1 MRINPASD
9 ALFYGDNL
17 DILRKHIEDESV
29 DLVYLDPPFNS
40 NANYNVLFKSPDG
53 KSSQSQIEA
62 FDDTWHWTDSAEAAF
77 DDVMRS
83 GHSDAAEMLRAMRA
97 VLKENDMMA
106 YLAMMAVRLIELH
119 RVLKPTGSLY
129 LHCDPTASHY
139 LKILLDAVFG
149 IANFKNE
156 IIWRRTG
163 SHNNPKRFGPIH
175 DDILFYQKTDKYEHN
190 RLFRPYTNG
199 HVDSYFKKIDE
210 SGRRYWS
217 NALTGAGTRN
227 GESGEPWRGF
237 NPTSRKRH
245 WAIPRVLI
253 EELGVDP
260 GLSLLEKLDA
270 LERLGAVDIP
280 AKGSEAMP
288 TYRQYLDRSNG
299 LLVQDI
305 WAYQP
310 HTSGTLY
317 GTTESIDED
326 VRWLSAQGSTE
337 RLGYPTQKPV
347 ALLER
352 IIRASSKEGDLV
364 LDPFCGCGTTIHAAE
379 KLNRRWIGI
388 DVTHLAIGLIRDR
401 LRDAFPTAQFDV
413 LGVPRDHA
421 AARELASADK
431 HEFQLWALSLVN
443 AQPYKGGRKGADGGV
458 DGYIWFQPDGRN
470 HEKAVVSVKGGENV
484 DVKMIRDLIAT
495 VDREKAKVGV
505 FITLAEPTRPMKT
518 EAAAAGFYES
528 PLHGRFAKIQ
538 ILTVEELFDG
548 KKPHLPW
555 IAPSSK
561 RARRETNASGQI
573 GLEL

>member
-1 MRINPASD
+1 MRMNPSGD

-17 DILRKHIEDESV
+17 DILRNHIEDESV

-40 NANYNVLFKSPDG
+40 NANYNVLFRAPDG
-53 KSSQSQIEA
+53 SQSQSQIVA

-149 IANFKNE
+149 VSAFSNE
-156 IIWRRTG
+156 IIWQRSTGKSLMTRRL
-163 SHNNPKRFGPIH
+163 PINH
-175 DDILFYQKTDKYEHN
+175 DSILFVQKGTQATWNDEALFIPYDETALPESTKTKYTHRDSDGRLYRLDNLINPNPN
-190 RLFRPYTNG
+190 RPN
-199 HVDSYFKKIDE
+199 
-210 SGRRYWS
+210 
-217 NALTGAGTRN
+217 LTY
-227 GESGEPWRGF
+227 EF
-237 NPTSRKRH
+237 
-245 WAIPRVLI
+245 
-253 EELGVDP
+253 LGVTRVWRWTRDRMETAFANGLVVQTNP
-260 GLSLLEKLDA
+260 GTVPQLKRYLDEQRG
-270 LERLGAVDIP
+270 LPIGDIWTDIP
-280 AKGSEAMP
+280 PINSQAA
-288 TYRQYLDRSNG
+288 
-299 LLVQDI
+299 
-305 WAYQP
+305 
-310 HTSGTLY
+310 
-317 GTTESIDED
+317 
-326 VRWLSAQGSTE
+326 E

-352 IIRASSKEGDLV
+352 ILKASSNENDLV

-388 DVTHLAIGLIRDR
+388 DVTHLAVGLIRDR
-401 LRDAFPTAQFDV
+401 LTSAFPQAQFDI
-413 LGVPRDHA
+413 LGVPRDLA

-431 HEFQLWALSLVN
+431 HEFQLWALSMIN

-470 HEKAVVSVKGGENV
+470 HEKAVVSIKGGDNV
-484 DVKMIRDLIAT
+484 DVTMIRDLIAT

-505 FITLAEPTRPMKT
+505 FVTLATPKRTMKT

-528 PLHGRFAKIQ
+528 PHHGRFAKIQ
-538 ILTVEELFDG
+538 ILTIEELFE
-548 KKPHLPW
+548 KQKPHLPW
-555 IAPSSK
+555 IAPTSK
-561 RARRETNASGQI
+561 SAKRETSTKQI
-573 GLEL
+573 GLDF

>member
-1 MRINPASD
+1 MRMNPSGD

-17 DILRKHIEDESV
+17 DILRNHIEDESV

-40 NANYNVLFKSPDG
+40 NANYNVLFRAPDG
-53 KSSQSQIEA
+53 SQSQSQIVA

-149 IANFKNE
+149 QKSFVNE
-156 IIWRRTG
+156 IIWKRTTAKSDFAQG
-163 SHNNPKRFGPIH
+163 ATNWARIH
-175 DDILFYQKTDKYEHN
+175 DVLLHYSISETRHFDQPFAPYDDAYVAAKYN
-190 RLFRPYTNG
+190 
-199 HVDSYFKKIDE
+199 KINAD
-210 SGRRYWS
+210 GRRYMLD
-217 NALTGAGTRN
+217 NLTAPGAGSRGHPQYEFMGVTRF
-227 GESGEPWRGF
+227 WRYNELKMQALLAEG
-237 NPTSRKRH
+237 R
-245 WAIPRVLI
+245 I
-253 EELGVDP
+253 EQP
-260 GLSLLEKLDA
+260 SA
-270 LERLGAVDIP
+270 GAVPRYRRYLDEMKGIPVGSVWTDIP
-280 AKGSEAMP
+280 PINSQAA
-288 TYRQYLDRSNG
+288 
-299 LLVQDI
+299 
-305 WAYQP
+305 
-310 HTSGTLY
+310 
-317 GTTESIDED
+317 
-326 VRWLSAQGSTE
+326 E

-352 IIRASSKEGDLV
+352 ILKASSNENDLV

-388 DVTHLAIGLIRDR
+388 DVTHLAVGLIRDR
-401 LRDAFPTAQFDV
+401 LTSAFPQAQFDI
-413 LGVPRDHA
+413 LGVPRDLA
-421 AARELASADK
+421 AARELASTDK
-431 HEFQLWALSLVN
+431 HEFQLWALSMIN

-470 HEKAVVSVKGGENV
+470 HEKAVVSIKGGDNV
-484 DVKMIRDLIAT
+484 DVTMIRDLIAT

-505 FITLAEPTRPMKT
+505 FVTLAPPKRTMKT

-528 PLHGRFAKIQ
+528 PMHGRFAKIQ
-538 ILTVEELFDG
+538 ILTIEDLFE
-548 KKPHLPW
+548 KQKPHLPW

-561 RARRETNASGQI
+561 AAKREASTKQI
-573 GLEL
+573 GLDF